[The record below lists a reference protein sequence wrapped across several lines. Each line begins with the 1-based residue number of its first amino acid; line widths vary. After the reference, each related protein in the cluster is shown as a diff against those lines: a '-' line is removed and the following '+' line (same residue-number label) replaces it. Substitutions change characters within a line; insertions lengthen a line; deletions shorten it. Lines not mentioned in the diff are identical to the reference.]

1 MKTKSILI
9 TGSTSGIGFD
19 IAKSLSKLEGY
30 KIILNGRNMLKLK
43 FAKRNIPNSNFFLC
57 DVTKHKDLKSL
68 SKKIKS
74 LDILICNVG
83 NSKSVKPGKEKIQ
96 DWKKSLDENFFS
108 TINTINFFEKKLIKS
123 KGIIICISSICG
135 LEYIKG
141 APLTYSV
148 SKSALN
154 TFIRY
159 YSKILG
165 PKGVKLNGIAPGNIL
180 FKGSTWDKKLKK
192 NKRSVN
198 LMLKKDVSMRKLG
211 ALKDISGLVE
221 FLVKSNSDFING
233 SIFVVDGGQIK
244 RF

>member
-1 MKTKSILI
+1 
-9 TGSTSGIGFD
+9 
-19 IAKSLSKLEGY
+19 
-30 KIILNGRNMLKLK
+30 MLKLK
-43 FAKRNIPNSNFFLC
+43 FAKKSIPNSNFFLC
-57 DVTKHKDLKSL
+57 DVTKYKDLKSL

-83 NSKSVKPGKEKIQ
+83 NSKSVKPGKEKIR

-108 TINTINFFEKKLIKS
+108 TINTINFFEKKLIRT

-165 PKGVKLNGIAPGNIL
+165 PKCVKLN
-180 FKGSTWDKKLKK
+180 
-192 NKRSVN
+192 
-198 LMLKKDVSMRKLG
+198 
-211 ALKDISGLVE
+211 
-221 FLVKSNSDFING
+221 
-233 SIFVVDGGQIK
+233 
-244 RF
+244 

>member
-1 MKTKSILI
+1 M
-9 TGSTSGIGFD
+9 
-19 IAKSLSKLEGY
+19 E
-30 KIILNGRNMLKLK
+30 
-43 FAKRNIPNSNFFLC
+43 
-57 DVTKHKDLKSL
+57 
-68 SKKIKS
+68 
-74 LDILICNVG
+74 
-83 NSKSVKPGKEKIQ
+83 
-96 DWKKSLDENFFS
+96 KSLDENFFS

-180 FKGSTWDKKLKK
+180 FKGSTWEKKLKK

-211 ALKDISGLVE
+211 TLKDISGLVE